1 MHVNS
6 DEIYVWSLLI
16 KDFTLKSGC
25 KKYLGGHPSCLP
37 AHVSIDGPFLLGIL
51 RFLRRIVNNKITY
64 FLIFFPHRSSRS
76 FLTLP
81 PSLKSSFH
89 WSSLKTKVKFRVRK
103 WKLQRERDL
112 NYPCVKFI
120 LVPTMTNQLKE
131 PRFCPTLAPP
141 RLLMVKSFNLKK
153 KPTKVTNTQFLYKHS
168 CFALNNFSIKNV
180 YQVCILGILHAKI
193 PVVLVKIIPE
203 SNLSLHR
210 GVWKNSY
217 FDRCIQSS
225 WKLIRTWEVGVFF

>member
-153 KPTKVTNTQFLYKHS
+153 NPPKWPILS
-168 CFALNNFSIKNV
+168 FSINMHVLHLITFLLKMYTRYV
-180 YQVCILGILHAKI
+180 Y
-193 PVVLVKIIPE
+193 
-203 SNLSLHR
+203 
-210 GVWKNSY
+210 
-217 FDRCIQSS
+217 
-225 WKLIRTWEVGVFF
+225 